1 MSNAGE
7 IIPAANDKKSRRR
20 VAAALVVV
28 VVAEEE
34 EEGVGLDLIIG
45 VRGFGEAVVGAIR
58 VGEAMF
64 LFGRRR
70 RSVDFLR
77 KLK

>member
-20 VAAALVVV
+20 VAAV

-34 EEGVGLDLIIG
+34 EEGVSLDLIIG
-45 VRGFGEAVVGAIR
+45 VRGFGEAVVGVIR

-70 RSVDFLR
+70 RRRVDFLR